1 MHTRFIVPSVTLPVI
16 PSTTRLVGNVG
27 HVTLESMSALPLVF
41 LAWGQKPQ
49 LAEHFS
55 FRHINRYI
63 VVGLASILP
72 FSNPSTMAEPAE
84 TRIFSE
90 RPASVIEY
98 PEPFCDISLVI
109 LGLYLSHY
117 KLAGCA

>member
-1 MHTRFIVPSVTLPVI
+1 MQTRFVAPSFTFLAI
-16 PSTTRLVGNVG
+16 PSTTCLVENVG
-27 HVTLESMSALPLVF
+27 HVTLESMSALPLVL

-55 FRHINRYI
+55 FRHINKYI
-63 VVGLASILP
+63 VVGLASIFP

-90 RPASVIEY
+90 RDVPVIEIRQTFF
-98 PEPFCDISLVI
+98 EPSV
-109 LGLYLSHY
+109 
-117 KLAGCA
+117 